1 MSKRD
6 ERYDSILS
14 LYKDGKIATL
24 TDIFKT
30 VPKTTIATDIGKRV
44 ADFNKRLN
52 KPDLF
57 EIGEIYLIGRLC
69 GLTESQVYGLYEDHY
84 FKIKNGKIT
93 GDGKIIKPQKKL

>member
-6 ERYDSILS
+6 ERYDSIVS
-14 LYKDGKIATL
+14 LYRGGKITTL

-30 VPKTTIATDIGKRV
+30 VPKTVVSIDIGKRV
-44 ADFNKRLN
+44 GDFNKRLN

-69 GLTESQVYGLYEDHY
+69 GLAEKEIYELYEDHY

-93 GDGKIIKPQKKL
+93 GDGKKIKPRKKV